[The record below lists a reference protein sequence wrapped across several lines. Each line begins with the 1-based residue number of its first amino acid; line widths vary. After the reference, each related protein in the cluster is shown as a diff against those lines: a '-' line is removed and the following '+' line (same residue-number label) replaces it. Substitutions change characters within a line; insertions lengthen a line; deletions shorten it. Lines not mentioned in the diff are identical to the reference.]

1 MIGNSSAVRFYAQ
14 EAATARPILNST
26 NQTEMGLLMFP
37 NPAKTL
43 ILLLGVSLAYPPARA
58 WAQIEPNAGT
68 WRTWLLK
75 SGNEL
80 RLPPP
85 DEKATWAEI
94 EALHALEAQRDEAV
108 LQRINYWNAGSPAYR
123 WTTVAIPPGPAN
135 AVTNTR
141 IMALLSVAIYDATIA
156 AWDSKYYYH
165 RPRPSQID
173 PTLTTVIA
181 NPQSPSYPSE
191 QAVTAGAA
199 ATVLGYL
206 FPADAEALNSRAEES
221 AQTWL
226 LAGTQYPSDIRA
238 GLQLGRAVGLRVVEW
253 ARHDGSDYTEE
264 VVIPPG
270 PCRWTGIN
278 PVFPFAGRWRTWV
291 LSSPNQLRPEPPPDC
306 RSAQG
311 QAERAEIRDFS
322 RTFQSNETA
331 FYWQGA
337 RSLWFNYLDQKI
349 SEYRLD
355 ANPPRAARVYAIASI
370 AGYDTMVAC
379 WEAKYTYWKIRP
391 FMLGINTLFATPNH
405 PSYPAAHGCTS
416 GSIFRAAAHLFPR
429 DANYFDGLANEAG
442 DSRLWAGIHYR
453 SDIAAGLELGRQ
465 VAQLVI
471 ELAETDGSQ

>member
-1 MIGNSSAVRFYAQ
+1 
-14 EAATARPILNST
+14 
-26 NQTEMGLLMFP
+26 MGLLMFP

-85 DEKATWAEI
+85 PDEKATRAEI
-94 EALHALEAQRDEAV
+94 EELHALEAQRDEGA
-108 LQRINYWNAGSPAYR
+108 LQRINYWNSGSPAYR
-123 WTTVAIPPGPAN
+123 WTTIAIPPG
-135 AVTNTR
+135 
-141 IMALLSVAIYDATIA
+141 
-156 AWDSKYYYH
+156 
-165 RPRPSQID
+165 
-173 PTLTTVIA
+173 
-181 NPQSPSYPSE
+181 
-191 QAVTAGAA
+191 
-199 ATVLGYL
+199 
-206 FPADAEALNSRAEES
+206 PADAEALNARAEES

-226 LAGTQYPSDIRA
+226 LAGTQYPSDVRA

-253 ARHDGSDYTEE
+253 ARHGGSDYTEE
-264 VVIPPG
+264 VVIPRG

-311 QAERAEIRDFS
+311 QAELAEIRDFS

-471 ELAETDGSQ
+471 ELAETDGS